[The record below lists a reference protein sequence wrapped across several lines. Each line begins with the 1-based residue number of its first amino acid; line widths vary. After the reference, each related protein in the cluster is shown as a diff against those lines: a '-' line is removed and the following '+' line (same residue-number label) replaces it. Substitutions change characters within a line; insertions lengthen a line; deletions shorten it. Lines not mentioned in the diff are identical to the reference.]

1 MYLLDTNTCID
12 FALGRSAAL
21 FDRVDAAFAR
31 GLSISTITLAELRV
45 GAKTAGAENKDEER
59 LDLLIRVLTVRPFD
73 EAAAE
78 DYGRLVRQVGVKRRN
93 FDRLIAA
100 HARSRGLIV
109 VTRNGRDF
117 SDVPGLVVENWS
129 A

>member
-45 GAKTAGAENKDEER
+45 GANTAGAENKDEER

-73 EAAAE
+73 EAAAQ

>member
-45 GAKTAGAENKDEER
+45 GARTAGAENKDEER